1 MDSGASHVFLPLSML
16 KGRDLEDAKRIQVK
30 LAVGHREG
38 SMFRDEVYADGKVH
52 KLVPIGR
59 IIDNLGLTLLWSKR
73 GEELRCPD
81 GKKTHLLMRF
91 TTKGN
96 MQYIT
101 ENQFEMLRKALWTS
115 AINSVQAYDAAIW
128 RDVIRNGFDKYL
140 QRMHDYPQSCYAS
153 ITFIY
158 DGKVDTS
165 ESASESCGEPVEFVS
180 DV

>member
-1 MDSGASHVFLPLSML
+1 MV
-16 KGRDLEDAKRIQVK
+16 KIQVN

-38 SMFRDEVYADGKVH
+38 RMFRDELYADGKVH

-73 GEELRCPD
+73 GRELRCPD

-101 ENQFEMLRKALWTS
+101 ENQFELLRKALWTS
-115 AINSVQAYDAAIW
+115 AINS
-128 RDVIRNGFDKYL
+128 
-140 QRMHDYPQSCYAS
+140 
-153 ITFIY
+153 
-158 DGKVDTS
+158 
-165 ESASESCGEPVEFVS
+165 
-180 DV
+180 